1 MMTVTMIDIITAVS
15 LESFPATEP
24 PSPPPLPPVS

>member
-1 MMTVTMIDIITAVS
+1 MMTVTMIIITAVS